1 MANRINIDFEYA
13 IKETALQRYQDE
25 ITLINQKINTG
36 VIEGNEYLNFLNVY
50 KNMLKE
56 DYEKIQAISKWLLYE
71 EKINYMV
78 VIASK
83 TICLQIQALIDLNLG
98 LFPFSQKTKLIF
110 IQENIDGCEL
120 AQILEILNEKS
131 FAVNVISQYGE
142 SIQTLLLFR
151 EFKNILEKKVGKNNA
166 NKYIYVST
174 NNNFGKLFNLIQKE
188 NYQHFILLDNLTESY
203 LTFTPAILFPLAMA
217 EINID
222 KFLEGAKEGVTKFSL
237 DSLENNAAYQYAVIR
252 KILKN
257 NNYKIENINIF
268 HRNENKL
275 GELFQMYLSQ
285 AAIKDKQGLIP
296 LVYNPVTDLKV
307 SSQFDDELNMLSS
320 LTYNGM
326 NKIIRNTIIE
336 NNVIIYKIP
345 NIKILIIDDSNH
357 SLGYIMAFLH
367 KASIMSAY
375 LDNVNP
381 FTNTVIKNFNVS
393 LVKKIND
400 TLKRSK

>member
-56 DYEKIQAISKWLLYE
+56 DYEKIQTISKWLLYE

-151 EFKNILEKKVGKNNA
+151 EFKNILEKKLEK
-166 NKYIYVST
+166 T
-174 NNNFGKLFNLIQKE
+174 MLINIFMFQ
-188 NYQHFILLDNLTESY
+188 QTITLESY
-203 LTFTPAILFPLAMA
+203 LI
-217 EINID
+217 
-222 KFLEGAKEGVTKFSL
+222 
-237 DSLENNAAYQYAVIR
+237 
-252 KILKN
+252 
-257 NNYKIENINIF
+257 
-268 HRNENKL
+268 
-275 GELFQMYLSQ
+275 
-285 AAIKDKQGLIP
+285 
-296 LVYNPVTDLKV
+296 
-307 SSQFDDELNMLSS
+307 
-320 LTYNGM
+320 
-326 NKIIRNTIIE
+326 
-336 NNVIIYKIP
+336 
-345 NIKILIIDDSNH
+345 
-357 SLGYIMAFLH
+357 
-367 KASIMSAY
+367 
-375 LDNVNP
+375 
-381 FTNTVIKNFNVS
+381 
-393 LVKKIND
+393 
-400 TLKRSK
+400 